1 MRNPAYRGAMKRS
14 WLALCVPIVACLA
27 QPSIG
32 AGVTFSPS
40 GTGADTVQV
49 GGMKRDFLNPK
60 GFWFWAVSDN
70 LRLSALNAVAAAES
84 IFLR

>member
-1 MRNPAYRGAMKRS
+1 
-14 WLALCVPIVACLA
+14 
-27 QPSIG
+27 
-32 AGVTFSPS
+32 
-40 GTGADTVQV
+40 
-49 GGMKRDFLNPK
+49 MKRDFLNPK